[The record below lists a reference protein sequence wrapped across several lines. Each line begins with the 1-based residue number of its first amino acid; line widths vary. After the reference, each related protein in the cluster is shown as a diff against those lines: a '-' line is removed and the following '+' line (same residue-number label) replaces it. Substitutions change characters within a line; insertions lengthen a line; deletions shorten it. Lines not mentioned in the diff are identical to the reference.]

1 MPWAFQ
7 LARATVATNYNRKRY
22 YTSNGND
29 SNMRMTQELFALRE
43 EVAQLKTE
51 NETLR
56 SQVAAAEAEL
66 RRLNGG
72 A

>member
-1 MPWAFQ
+1 MSW
-7 LARATVATNYNRKRY
+7 
-22 YTSNGND
+22 
-29 SNMRMTQELFALRE
+29 TQELFDLRK
-43 EVAQLKTE
+43 EVAELKTE

-56 SQVAAAEAEL
+56 SQLVAAEAEL

>member
-1 MPWAFQ
+1 
-7 LARATVATNYNRKRY
+7 VATNYNRKRY
-22 YTSNGND
+22 YTSSRND
-29 SNMRMTQELFALRE
+29 SAMSWTQELFDLRK
-43 EVAQLKTE
+43 EVAELKTE

-56 SQVAAAEAEL
+56 SQLVAAEAEL